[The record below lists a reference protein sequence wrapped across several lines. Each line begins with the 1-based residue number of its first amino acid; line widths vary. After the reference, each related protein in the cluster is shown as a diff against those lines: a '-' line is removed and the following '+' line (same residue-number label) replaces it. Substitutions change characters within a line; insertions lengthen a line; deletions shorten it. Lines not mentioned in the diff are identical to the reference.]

1 MAPLDAALALAQCHH
16 APVGVGE
23 HLDLDVTR
31 SFEILL
37 QVDLARPEG
46 LLRLALHCRE
56 GRLELPFRADQAN
69 SLAAPAGGRLEQH
82 GVPLAGLVVTRLGV
96 IYELSRR
103 TG

>member
-23 HLDLDVTR
+23 HLDLDATR

-46 LLRLALHCRE
+46 LLRLALRCRE
-56 GRLELPFRADQAN
+56 GRLELPFRAYQAH

-82 GVPLAGLVVTRLGV
+82 GVPEAGRLGTRLGV
-96 IYELSRR
+96 IGEWARR
-103 TG
+103 AG